1 MVLRIEQWLIVA
13 VYCVSFAAYIIAFR
27 KEGRDTF
34 ASARWFLRGAV
45 VAHLLHLLHLSISLQ
60 RLPVTDVFEAMTL
73 CVWLFAATYVSLEWR
88 VPEKSLGV
96 FILPVMIVLQILSAL
111 FLEYDRIL
119 PEILENAIFEI
130 HVFIMLLAY
139 AAFAIS
145 FIASLLYL
153 LLSREI
159 EGKRLGIFYRRLPS
173 LELFDT
179 LSNRAVNVGLVM
191 LTAGLILGAYTGYRL
206 GDQFSFSDPKV
217 IAVVVSWVIYVLHIF
232 SRTASGWRGRR
243 AALLSLAGFG
253 WSMFSFLIVSQ
264 LFSKVHQF

>member
-1 MVLRIEQWLIVA
+1 MVLRIEQWLIVVLYSAAFIAYA
-13 VYCVSFAAYIIAFR
+13 VAFR
-27 KEGRDTF
+27 KEGKDSF
-34 ASARWFLRGAV
+34 ANARWLLRGAV
-45 VAHLLHLLHLSISLQ
+45 FAHLLHLLHLSISLH
-60 RLPVTDVFEAMTL
+60 RLPVTDVFEAITL

-88 VPEKSLGV
+88 VPEKALGV
-96 FILPVMIVLQILSAL
+96 FILPVIIILQMLSAI
-111 FLEYDRIL
+111 FLDYDRTL
-119 PEILENAIFEI
+119 PPILENAIFEI

-159 EGKRLGIFYRRLPS
+159 EGKQLGLFYRRLPS
-173 LELFDT
+173 LELFDS
-179 LSNRAVNVGLVM
+179 LSNRAVNVGLAM
-191 LTAGLILGAYTGYRL
+191 LTTGLIFGAYTGYRL

-217 IAVVVSWVIYVLHIF
+217 IAVVVSWLIYVLHIF
-232 SRTASGWRGRR
+232 SRTVRGWQGRR
-243 AALLSLAGFG
+243 AALLSLVGFS